1 MNKILLVLALW
12 SSPIVGFFSLIYPN
26 QYIKMFG
33 LGYALLGTSIP
44 IALVEKLPQKDNQ
57 RLQKLLEQSDKN
69 YQELS
74 YENDDLKAT
83 MQSAI
88 ASKIVEINTLN
99 QQIGSL
105 ESEISTLKSAI
116 LHYQSTEDEAVRKIA
131 DCQRE
136 AEQLEIEKQKFE
148 ITRQKL
154 EIERASYQN
163 ALDKQV
169 IQNQYTLEKSSDKI
183 AELQNQIRELGLVN
197 QQLNQQIAILKA
209 ENNKPKNKI
218 ACLIF
223 ELFIAKSLRVEYLFS
238 SDVAGIRSHF
248 FKPLSLDYLPKLDE
262 IAKELPGL
270 SDEISKV
277 PSVKVADG
285 KIAFIF
291 DDRNPIDRVNFA
303 PKSWVLDLAVSD
315 ENLLILGAR
324 GSGKSELAIN
334 YLNLLYQ
341 QYPRDFVVNFCQPKP
356 DDCSSFVL
364 PDGQRIIPKYVG
376 FEDCL
381 SAVYALNDHILDR
394 NKKREVHYKK
404 HQTTLHFDAEF
415 WLIDEFQQL
424 IFQAENFG
432 YKQSDISQ
440 AIKNVVS
447 LGRSLKVYVLCIG
460 QIPNVSQFP
469 KWNKADFY
477 QFSQVYLGDAVK
489 VGIDYI
495 AANNDEIKALKND
508 YQAISNSAIKY
519 YALIR
524 NNSKNSWVI
533 LPPPVSLGSGDAV
546 DRVKSSPNLEVLP
559 SIDSSDLVTAGD
571 AVSPR
576 QKPGLS
582 CPDCTSQNVSKNG
595 KRGDKQ
601 RYKCKDCGKT
611 FVEN

>member
-1 MNKILLVLALW
+1 MI
-12 SSPIVGFFSLIYPN
+12 
-26 QYIKMFG
+26 G
-33 LGYALLGTSIP
+33 LGYALLGASVP
-44 IALVEKLPQKDNQ
+44 IALVEKMPQKDTQ

-74 YENDDLKAT
+74 YQNDDLKAT

-88 ASKIVEINTLN
+88 TSRVMEISALN
-99 QQIGSL
+99 QQIKSL
-105 ESEISTLKSAI
+105 ESQISTLKSAI
-116 LHYQSTEDEAVRKIA
+116 SHYQSRESEVDCKIA

-148 ITRQKL
+148 LTRQKL
-154 EIERASYQN
+154 EIERANYQN

-197 QQLNQQIAILKA
+197 QQLNQQINILKA
-209 ENNKPKNKI
+209 ENNKPKNKV

-223 ELFIAKSLRVEYLFS
+223 ELFIAKSLRVEYLSS
-238 SDVAGIRSHF
+238 SDVAGVKSHF

-277 PSVKVADG
+277 PSIKVADG

-291 DDRNPIDRVNFA
+291 DDRSPIDRVNFA
-303 PKSWVLDLAVSD
+303 PKSWIADLAVSD

-324 GSGKSELAIN
+324 GSGKSELTIN

-341 QYPRDFVVNFCQPKP
+341 AYPRDFVVNFCQPKP

-376 FEDCL
+376 FQDCL
-381 SAVYALNDHILDR
+381 SAVYSLNDHILER
-394 NKKREVHYKK
+394 NKKREIHYKK

-489 VGIDYI
+489 VGIDYV

-508 YQAISNSAIKY
+508 YQTISNSAVKY

-524 NNSKNSWVI
+524 NNGKNSWVI
-533 LPPPVSLGSGDAV
+533 LPSPVSLGSGDAV
-546 DRVKSSPNLEVLP
+546 DRAKSSPSLEALP
-559 SIDSSDLVTAGD
+559 SIDSSGSVTVGD

-576 QKPGLS
+576 QKPGLK
-582 CPDCTSQNVSKNG
+582 CTHCESLNISKNG

-601 RYKCKDCGKT
+601 RYKCRDCGKT